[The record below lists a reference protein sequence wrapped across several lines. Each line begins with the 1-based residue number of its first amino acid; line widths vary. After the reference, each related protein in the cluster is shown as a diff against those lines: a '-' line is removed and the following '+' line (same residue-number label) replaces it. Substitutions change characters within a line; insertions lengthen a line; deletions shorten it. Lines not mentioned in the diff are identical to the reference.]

1 MAKASA
7 AAHRSHSHGGSD
19 PADLHAGVAERLRTD
34 DQRYTSG
41 RRALVDLLAAA
52 DRPLTVAE
60 VLERS
65 GGLAQSS
72 VYRNLSLLEQAGV
85 VCRIVT
91 DDEFGRFELAE
102 DLTGHHHHHLICTGC
117 GRVEDFSVPHHLE
130 EAFDEA
136 LNRVAHQAGFSVDH
150 HRMDLIGT
158 CGECV
163 G

>member
-1 MAKASA
+1 MAKASPVSA
-7 AAHRSHSHGGSD
+7 GHPPDSS
-19 PADLHAGVAERLRTD
+19 DLHTGVARQLRAV

-65 GGLAQSS
+65 AGLAQSS
-72 VYRNLSLLEQAGV
+72 VYRNLGLLEQAGV

-130 EAFDEA
+130 EAFDA
-136 LNRVAHQAGFSVDH
+136 TLTRVARQAGFRIDH

-158 CGECV
+158 CGDCRA
-163 G
+163 